1 VALALEEMAHGEALP
16 PAIYLAGGGAALP
29 EVADQLKA
37 LNWTEYLPFPKPPTI
52 EVLRPEAVTG
62 VYDSTGL
69 LTGTQDITPM
79 GLAYHAIQLD
89 DEEDQPLG
97 GVMRRIMRAM
107 KV

>member
-1 VALALEEMAHGEALP
+1 
-16 PAIYLAGGGAALP
+16 
-29 EVADQLKA
+29 
-37 LNWTEYLPFPKPPTI
+37 
-52 EVLRPEAVTG
+52 
-62 VYDSTGL
+62 
-69 LTGTQDITPM
+69 M